1 MKKIFIVLLAILI
14 LVNAQSETSSNED
27 TQNLSSNTENT
38 GASESTESGPTSN
51 GSELVNS
58 SDLISTDLNL
68 TSENKTNLTDDNN
81 TDSNVTDGNNT
92 DSNVTDGNNTDSNV
106 TDGNYTDSNVTDG
119 NNTNTEEPLSEEEA
133 LAKMNVS
140 LSFRQVN
147 NFTYDEKNNSISFKF
162 FGITTQSL
170 PAGYVF
176 YIDLYLILS
185 DDQKDTQLST
195 AECYLPEEV
204 NTHNE
209 QKQAEFDCKIV
220 ELDQGK
226 EYKSFEIHKS
236 EQIAGI
242 PEDETLLD
250 PVKTA
255 EAIKNGT
262 LLDYSKEE
270 NKKNYPAYFSAYAMN
285 PAVTE
290 DGNFTIRGYLN
301 QEIEE
306 DVEFT
311 LHLTFPP
318 FYKLQCVLPKSKPD
332 HIDITC
338 QLNLPIRSIIVIEQQ
353 VIRKGFEEIF
363 TFTTFWG
370 WQILVWPSPKPISF
384 DDAAKKKDVHLTFR
398 QLNSFHFDPTNHFIT
413 FKFYGITTQKIEK
426 GYSFF
431 IDLLLILSDK
441 SFDTDTRTAE
451 CTVIDEVN
459 AEGEQTHAGFDCKI
473 ADLPADKQY
482 YSFEI
487 QGSEGIAGIPED
499 STLLDPVKTALAIL
513 SGKIIDYSIE
523 ENRNVF
529 PALFS
534 TESISNEVSENGEF
548 IITGSLNKEIEHDID
563 FTLRLTYPPFYFTKC
578 HLPKAAAGQVE
589 ITCSLNN
596 NLSGKIIIEQ
606 QVIRNGFIELFT
618 FTGMES
624 EGEFNWALKEI
635 TPTTTPTQTPDKPN
649 EEGPSME
656 DVENKMHANITFR
669 QVSGFFFNPTDYFI
683 TFNFFGLTRYPMVA
697 GWFFYIDLFLF
708 VQGQGKENSL
718 TQAKCTLNSNVE
730 PQDGKEVQADFSCKI
745 DSDKLDKSKVYES
758 FEISGSDAISGFP
771 EDKALLNPVLTD
783 ELIKN
788 GTLIDYNDPNN
799 KEKIP
804 FTFEA
809 KSIDSTVSEKGEFKI
824 LGTVDQDITE
834 DIQFTLV
841 LTYPAGYET
850 KCTLPKVS
858 TGDAE
863 ITCVLDEPLN
873 DFVEIEHQVIRDG
886 FNELFTITAIRSEK
900 ELLWGESP
908 SMEDVDGK
916 MHANITFR
924 QVSGFNF
931 DKVAYFIT
939 FNFFGLTSVHLDA
952 DYYFIMDLHLIFV
965 GGVMDTA
972 VSHAKCTLNNTVDP
986 AENEEVQANFVCKV
1000 EELDKSKEYESLEI
1014 IGSDAISGIPEDK
1027 TLLNPSKVDE
1037 LIESGNITD
1046 YNDPEN
1052 QKPPLI
1058 FEAEKI
1064 NSTVSEEGE
1073 FKILG
1078 TVNQNVT
1085 EDIQFTLELT
1095 YPVGYMT
1102 KCSLPKVSTG
1112 NAEIICV
1119 LDQPLNDFVEIEH
1132 QVIRDGFNELFTI
1145 TSVKSNEK
1153 LSWKTEGNLPSNNET
1168 NPDSNETNPDSN
1180 KTNPDSNETNP
1191 DSNETNPDSNETNPG
1206 SINNTNEDT
1215 NQTQDSNITSDEG
1228 DVSNISSHELSNE
1241 TSPNDTESD
1250 NNNTHNEDGMTFEE
1264 AADRA
1269 KIKISFR
1276 QLSQYQSTTELVT
1289 FVLYTLVSDQISK
1302 GLEIKLFINL
1312 IDMEGE
1318 REEETKEVGCSLKED
1333 VLPPEGESL
1342 QGTFECSLAVT
1353 KEYYSFRLNYSDD
1366 IAGIPND
1373 EVLLD
1378 PKLTEEAIRDGLLL
1392 DYSLPENQAA
1402 DKIPATF
1409 TAINIKEDTCKS
1421 NGKFLI
1427 EGTLSKEIT
1436 SDLRFTIP
1444 LIYPD
1449 GISADCNL
1457 LTKEKGESQ
1466 ISCQVDRNIEGDFV
1480 VFEQTIIKDGP
1491 SEIMNMGGLASAD
1504 NLTCANG
1511 LLGEAEK
1518 KLDVKVSFRQVS
1530 HLESNGVN
1538 GFNFFFAAFAN
1549 ANLNAGHK
1557 IIMKIFI
1564 LFGEIKKEKEV
1575 ECTLQSD
1582 VQIQEG
1588 KQVQGNYKC
1597 EAKVSEEEYKEIDF
1611 NNTEAIKV
1619 APDNPE
1625 IGGVSDEDGNL
1636 SPLETDISINETNE
1650 KNEANETMTELGECL
1665 DYSIE
1670 ENINKEPPSL
1680 EITSVSEIQEERG
1693 KVILIGKFS
1702 GDIEEET
1709 TFELP
1714 LSYPITGF
1722 KCKVESAKKDEE
1734 VEFTCKIQQKFKL
1747 VQQFV
1752 FEPRLLKKRF
1762 KEELFIKP
1770 IKFDL
1775 PNPIACED
1783 YNALKYK
1790 RTKIRQKADFSF
1802 LQLSNFRPIGPK
1814 VGFFFGA
1821 IKAFPTFVFQQ
1832 FTIVIHIRI
1841 QINGLRQ
1848 LASQSSQ
1855 DLPVTCK
1862 LKGESSTAGG
1872 FDCTSD
1878 DDAQGTPLGMEVS
1891 EDSPIAGLPDPAD
1904 PDKIPSTDDYSD
1916 VNKLN
1921 EIDDL
1926 PNIEIKEIDG
1936 TNCGESGDYTI
1947 KGTIVNNGKLADLE
1961 GIDIPFSSPD
1971 SVGRCD
1977 IKVNNKDVQ
1986 MNCHNKEKFTASPI
2000 LFEQNII
2007 KDSQGKA
2014 LFVLQKYTNQK
2025 SFACALSVNSVAA
2038 KSQSSSSSP
2047 SDQTND
2053 SSTQS
2058 PQGNSENIRHYYKNS
2073 ESGGLKGG
2081 AIAALVI
2088 PIVAAIAIFAGVLLY
2103 CTKNTKPPV
2112 DNSFNNSTIDKIAA
2126 VPNTN
2131 N

>member
-1 MKKIFIVLLAILI
+1 M
-14 LVNAQSETSSNED
+14 
-27 TQNLSSNTENT
+27 
-38 GASESTESGPTSN
+38 
-51 GSELVNS
+51 
-58 SDLISTDLNL
+58 
-68 TSENKTNLTDDNN
+68 
-81 TDSNVTDGNNT
+81 
-92 DSNVTDGNNTDSNV
+92 
-106 TDGNYTDSNVTDG
+106 
-119 NNTNTEEPLSEEEA
+119 
-133 LAKMNVS
+133 
-140 LSFRQVN
+140 
-147 NFTYDEKNNSISFKF
+147 
-162 FGITTQSL
+162 
-170 PAGYVF
+170 
-176 YIDLYLILS
+176 
-185 DDQKDTQLST
+185 
-195 AECYLPEEV
+195 
-204 NTHNE
+204 
-209 QKQAEFDCKIV
+209 
-220 ELDQGK
+220 
-226 EYKSFEIHKS
+226 
-236 EQIAGI
+236 
-242 PEDETLLD
+242 
-250 PVKTA
+250 
-255 EAIKNGT
+255 
-262 LLDYSKEE
+262 
-270 NKKNYPAYFSAYAMN
+270 
-285 PAVTE
+285 
-290 DGNFTIRGYLN
+290 
-301 QEIEE
+301 
-306 DVEFT
+306 
-311 LHLTFPP
+311 
-318 FYKLQCVLPKSKPD
+318 
-332 HIDITC
+332 
-338 QLNLPIRSIIVIEQQ
+338 
-353 VIRKGFEEIF
+353 
-363 TFTTFWG
+363 
-370 WQILVWPSPKPISF
+370 
-384 DDAAKKKDVHLTFR
+384 
-398 QLNSFHFDPTNHFIT
+398 
-413 FKFYGITTQKIEK
+413 
-426 GYSFF
+426 
-431 IDLLLILSDK
+431 
-441 SFDTDTRTAE
+441 
-451 CTVIDEVN
+451 
-459 AEGEQTHAGFDCKI
+459 
-473 ADLPADKQY
+473 
-482 YSFEI
+482 
-487 QGSEGIAGIPED
+487 
-499 STLLDPVKTALAIL
+499 
-513 SGKIIDYSIE
+513 
-523 ENRNVF
+523 
-529 PALFS
+529 
-534 TESISNEVSENGEF
+534 
-548 IITGSLNKEIEHDID
+548 
-563 FTLRLTYPPFYFTKC
+563 
-578 HLPKAAAGQVE
+578 
-589 ITCSLNN
+589 
-596 NLSGKIIIEQ
+596 
-606 QVIRNGFIELFT
+606 
-618 FTGMES
+618 
-624 EGEFNWALKEI
+624 
-635 TPTTTPTQTPDKPN
+635 
-649 EEGPSME
+649 
-656 DVENKMHANITFR
+656 
-669 QVSGFFFNPTDYFI
+669 
-683 TFNFFGLTRYPMVA
+683 
-697 GWFFYIDLFLF
+697 
-708 VQGQGKENSL
+708 
-718 TQAKCTLNSNVE
+718 
-730 PQDGKEVQADFSCKI
+730 
-745 DSDKLDKSKVYES
+745 
-758 FEISGSDAISGFP
+758 
-771 EDKALLNPVLTD
+771 
-783 ELIKN
+783 
-788 GTLIDYNDPNN
+788 
-799 KEKIP
+799 
-804 FTFEA
+804 
-809 KSIDSTVSEKGEFKI
+809 
-824 LGTVDQDITE
+824 
-834 DIQFTLV
+834 
-841 LTYPAGYET
+841 T
-850 KCTLPKVS
+850 KCT
-858 TGDAE
+858 
-863 ITCVLDEPLN
+863 
-873 DFVEIEHQVIRDG
+873 
-886 FNELFTITAIRSEK
+886 
-900 ELLWGESP
+900 
-908 SMEDVDGK
+908 
-916 MHANITFR
+916 
-924 QVSGFNF
+924 
-931 DKVAYFIT
+931 
-939 FNFFGLTSVHLDA
+939 
-952 DYYFIMDLHLIFV
+952 
-965 GGVMDTA
+965 
-972 VSHAKCTLNNTVDP
+972 
-986 AENEEVQANFVCKV
+986 
-1000 EELDKSKEYESLEI
+1000 
-1014 IGSDAISGIPEDK
+1014 
-1027 TLLNPSKVDE
+1027 
-1037 LIESGNITD
+1037 
-1046 YNDPEN
+1046 
-1052 QKPPLI
+1052 
-1058 FEAEKI
+1058 
-1064 NSTVSEEGE
+1064 
-1073 FKILG
+1073 
-1078 TVNQNVT
+1078 
-1085 EDIQFTLELT
+1085 
-1095 YPVGYMT
+1095 
-1102 KCSLPKVSTG
+1102 LPKVSTG

-1119 LDQPLNDFVEIEH
+1119 LDEPLNDFVEIEH

-1180 KTNPDSNETNP
+1180 ETNPDSNETNPDSNETNPDSNETNPDSNETNP

-1206 SINNTNEDT
+1206 SINNTNEDTNQTSGDT

-1269 KIKISFR
+1269 NIKISFR
-1276 QLSQYQSTTELVT
+1276 QLSQYESTTELVT

-1333 VLPPEGESL
+1333 VLPQEGESL
-1342 QGTFECSLAVT
+1342 QGTFECSLAVS

-1366 IAGIPND
+1366 IAGIPDD

-1409 TAINIKEDTCKS
+1409 TTINIKEDTCKS

-1491 SEIMNMGGLASAD
+1491 SEIMNIGGLASAD

-1564 LFGEIKKEKEV
+1564 LIGEIKKEKEV

-1625 IGGVSDEDGNL
+1625 IGGVNDEDGNL

-1680 EITSVSEIQEERG
+1680 EIASVSEIQEERG

-1747 VQQFV
+1747 VKQFV

-1775 PNPIACED
+1775 PRPIACED

-1821 IKAFPTFVFQQ
+1821 IKAFPTFVFQP

-1841 QINGLRQ
+1841 QINGSRQ

-1855 DLPVTCK
+1855 DLPVTCN
-1862 LKGESSTAGG
+1862 LKGQSSTAGG
-1872 FDCTSD
+1872 FDCTSND
-1878 DDAQGTPLGMEVS
+1878 DVQGAPLGMEVS

-1904 PDKIPSTDDYSD
+1904 PDKIPATDDYSD

-1921 EIDDL
+1921 EIDNL
-1926 PNIEIKEIDG
+1926 PNIEIDEIDG

-2038 KSQSSSSSP
+2038 KSQSSSTSSP

-2053 SSTQS
+2053 PSTQS

-2081 AIAALVI
+2081 AIAAIVI
-2088 PIVAAIAIFAGVLLY
+2088 AIVAAIAIFAGVLLY